1 MIRISLLITI
11 IFLTSACEN
20 QSDNTNVDRPTGPF
34 LTVLGIAQDAGFPQA
49 ACTKACCT
57 KAWADQNA
65 RRMVSCLGL
74 VDPESNK
81 SWLFDATP
89 DFKDQ
94 LQILEKQAPLAGIFL
109 THAHIG
115 HYTGLMHLGREV
127 MGAKE
132 VPVYAMPL
140 MTEYLSNN
148 GPWSQLVELQNI
160 VFQDL
165 ENEKISPL
173 NSRLQ
178 ITPLRVPHRD
188 EFSETVGFHIQGPRK
203 SALFIP
209 DIDKWELWDKD
220 IINVIE
226 TVDFAFLDGTFFQ
239 NGEIPGRDMSQIP
252 HPFIEESMQ
261 LFKQLSDEDKTK
273 VYFIH
278 FNHTNPVLQTDSE
291 AKYQIERAGY
301 HIAEEGAIF
310 EL

>member
-1 MIRISLLITI
+1 MFKTSLLISI
-11 IFLTSACEN
+11 IFLAMACEN
-20 QSDNTNVDRPTGPF
+20 QSETTNYDRPNGPF
-34 LTVLGIAQDAGFPQA
+34 LTVLGVAQDAGFPQA
-49 ACTKACCT
+49 ACIKACCAQ
-57 KAWADQNA
+57 AWNDQSA

-74 VDPESNK
+74 VDPEMNK

-148 GPWSQLVELQNI
+148 GPWSQLVELKNI

-178 ITPLRVPHRD
+178 ITPIRVPHRD
-188 EFSETVGFHIQGPRK
+188 EFSETVGFHIQGPKK
-203 SALFIP
+203 SAIFIP

-220 IINVIE
+220 IINIIE
-226 TVDFAFLDGTFFQ
+226 TVDYAFLDGTFFQ
-239 NGEIPGRDMSQIP
+239 NGEIPGRDMSEIP
-252 HPFIEESMQ
+252 HPFIEESIN
-261 LFKQLSDEDKTK
+261 LFKQLSVEDRNK

-278 FNHTNPVLQTDSE
+278 FNHTNPVLQADSE
-291 AKYQIERAGY
+291 AKREIERGGF
-301 HIAEEGAIF
+301 HIATEGANF